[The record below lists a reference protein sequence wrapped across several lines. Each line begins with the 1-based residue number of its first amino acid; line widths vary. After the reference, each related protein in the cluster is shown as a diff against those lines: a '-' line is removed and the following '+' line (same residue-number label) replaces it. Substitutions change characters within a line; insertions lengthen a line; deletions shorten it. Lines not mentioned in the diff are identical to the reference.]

1 MTAIAVPTYW
11 YVRSNLENE
20 IDRRIVDVISVVAS
34 TLDTSMIAVI
44 AEEPELSTVQQYFRN
59 RFHQVEDVGM
69 EGLLLADDGNR
80 VMLQT
85 GTFPDEPLFEQVLG
99 VITANDSLTQ
109 PFVSEIYQVQGNR
122 SVKFAAKEI
131 LRTRQKTIYL
141 IGWSDVTLFPVL
153 QQLTGSIFYIFLGA
167 SIITFAII
175 MLFSRSLIG
184 PIKDLAEYANAIRRD
199 IGTAP
204 VSMDRQDEIG
214 DLHLS
219 LMQMHQEVQ
228 DNERLNK
235 QLLAGI
241 AHEIKN
247 PLGGME
253 IYTGLL
259 NETIPGDGEQ
269 KEYIVNIHQS
279 MQQLNQVVSSYLDF
293 ARPPKSELRKVYI
306 HEVIN
311 EIHAIL
317 EPELQEKNIRFE
329 MAGEATVQSD
339 ESKLRRVFLNM
350 LQNSLHAVP
359 PDIGLIKI
367 IITTAR
373 SEVIIEVTDNGEGIP
388 EANLN
393 DIFNPYYTTKQKG
406 HGLGLA
412 ISKNIIEELDGS
424 IFVDSR
430 EGQGTTFKITL
441 PMK

>member
-11 YVRSNLENE
+11 YVRSSLENE
-20 IDRRIVDVISVVAS
+20 IDHRIVDVISVVAS
-34 TLDTSMIAVI
+34 TLDESMVAII
-44 AEEPELSTVQQYFRN
+44 AEEPDLSTVQQYFRN
-59 RFHQVEDVGM
+59 RFHQVEDAGM
-69 EGLLLADDGNR
+69 QGLLLADDRNR
-80 VMLQT
+80 VMFQT

-99 VITANDSLTQ
+99 VVTANDSREQ

-141 IGWSDVTLFPVL
+141 MGWSDVTLFPVL
-153 QQLTGSIFYIFLGA
+153 QQITGSIFYIFLGA

-175 MLFSRSLIG
+175 MLFSRSLIR
-184 PIKDLAEYANAIRRD
+184 PIKDLAEYANAIRKD
-199 IGTAP
+199 IGTEP
-204 VSMDRQDEIG
+204 VAMERQDEIG

-279 MQQLNQVVSSYLDF
+279 MQQLNQVVSSYLDY
-293 ARPPKSELRKVYI
+293 ARPPKSELREVYI
-306 HEVIN
+306 HEVID

-317 EPELQEKNIRFE
+317 EPELQDKNIRFE
-329 MAGEATVQSD
+329 MSGEATIQSD

-367 IITTAR
+367 RITSLTR
-373 SEVIIEVTDNGEGIP
+373 EVIIEVIDNGEGIP
-388 EANLN
+388 DATLG

-412 ISKNIIEELDGS
+412 ISKNIIDELDGS
-424 IFVDSR
+424 IFVDSK
-430 EGQGTTFKITL
+430 EGQGTNFKITL
-441 PMK
+441 PVK

>member
-1 MTAIAVPTYW
+1 
-11 YVRSNLENE
+11 
-20 IDRRIVDVISVVAS
+20 
-34 TLDTSMIAVI
+34 VI
-44 AEEPELSTVQQYFRN
+44 AEEPELSAVQQYFRN

-69 EGLLLADDGNR
+69 QGLLLADDGNR

-99 VITANDSLTQ
+99 VITANDSRTQ

-199 IGTAP
+199 IGTEP
-204 VSMDRQDEIG
+204 VHMDRQDEIG

-293 ARPPKSELRKVYI
+293 ARPPKSELREVYI

-329 MAGEATVQSD
+329 MAGKATVQSD

-367 IITTAR
+367 IITAAR
-373 SEVIIEVTDNGEGIP
+373 REVIIEVTDNGEGIP
-388 EANLN
+388 EANLD

-424 IFVDSR
+424 IFVDSK

>member
-11 YVRSNLENE
+11 YVRSSLENE

-34 TLDTSMIAVI
+34 TLDTNMVTVI
-44 AEEPELSTVQQYFRN
+44 AEEPNLSSVQDYFRN
-59 RFHQVEDVGM
+59 RFHQVGDAGM
-69 EGLLLADDGNR
+69 QGLLLVDDRNR
-80 VMLQT
+80 IMFQS
-85 GTFPDEPLFEQVLG
+85 GSFPDEPLFEQVLG
-99 VITANDSLTQ
+99 VISANDRRDK
-109 PFVSEIYQVQGNR
+109 PFVSEIYQIQGNR
-122 SVKFAAKEI
+122 SVKFAAKRI
-131 LRTRQKTIYL
+131 LQTEQKTIYL
-141 IGWSDVTLFPVL
+141 LGWSDVTLFPVL

-175 MLFSRSLIG
+175 MLFSRSLIA

-199 IGTAP
+199 IGTKP
-204 VSMDRQDEIG
+204 VSMERQDEIG
-214 DLHLS
+214 DLHFS
-219 LMQMHQEVQ
+219 LTQMHQEVQ
-228 DNERLNK
+228 DNEHLNK

-279 MQQLNQVVSSYLDF
+279 MQQLNQVVSSYLDY

-306 HEVIN
+306 HEVIG

-317 EPELQEKNIRFE
+317 EPELQDKDIRFE
-329 MAGEATVQSD
+329 VAGKATIQSD

-359 PDIGLIKI
+359 PEIGLIKI
-367 IITTAR
+367 NITAA
-373 SEVIIEVTDNGEGIP
+373 SKEVIIEVTDNGEGIP
-388 EANLN
+388 ETNLS

-412 ISKNIIEELDGS
+412 ISKNIIDELDGS
-424 IFVDSR
+424 IFVDSK